1 MRFSSSFRSIIGDLF
16 RGVKYNFTSRK
27 RVYHI
32 SMRIIGH
39 IDMDAFFASIEERD
53 NPRLAGR
60 PIVVGSDPEDG
71 KGRGVVS
78 TANYAAR
85 VYGIRSALPIST
97 AWRFSEA
104 ARKKGLPP
112 AVFLDV
118 NMRKYGEVSER
129 IMEIVRRHVLPDSKG
144 IVLVEQSSV
153 DEAYLDLSFAG
164 SYEEAER
171 VAREIKNDIKTKEWL
186 TASVGI
192 GPNKLIAKIASDRQK
207 PDGLTVVREED
218 AEAFLEP
225 LGVRVIPGVGP
236 KSEAA
241 FMKRGIRTVR
251 DAKRMTKAG
260 LIEMMGKWGAEL
272 YLKLRGRDDAPIVL
286 EWIPKSIG
294 EQTTF
299 NEDIPVNR
307 SLKDRKA
314 LEAAL
319 AALAKNVHRRLL
331 REIAD
336 GMPFTTF
343 RSIGI
348 TVRFSDFITKTR
360 IVTLKEPV
368 KASSPVAL
376 KTIQF
381 QALRL
386 FMPFLDRRENPLIK
400 AIRLLGVKVERF
412 K

>member
-1 MRFSSSFRSIIGDLF
+1 
-16 RGVKYNFTSRK
+16 
-27 RVYHI
+27 
-32 SMRIIGH
+32 MRIIGH

-53 NPRLAGR
+53 NSRYKGR
-60 PIVVGSDPEDG
+60 PIVVGADPEDG
-71 KGRGVVS
+71 GGRGVVS

-85 VYGIRSALPIST
+85 AYGIRSALPIST

-112 AVFLDV
+112 AVFLGVD
-118 NMRKYGEVSER
+118 MRKYGAVSER
-129 IMEIVRRHVLPDSKG
+129 IMAIIRAHVPLDSDG
-144 IVLVEQSSV
+144 VILVEQASV
-153 DEAYLDLSFAG
+153 DEAYFDLSFAG
-164 SYEEAER
+164 SYEEAKR
-171 VAREIKNDIKTKEWL
+171 IARETKDEIKIKERL

-207 PDGLTVVREED
+207 PDGLTVVQEKD

-225 LGVRVIPGVGP
+225 LNIRVIPGVGP
-236 KSEAA
+236 KSEEQ
-241 FMKRGIRTVR
+241 FMKRGMRTVQ
-251 DAKRMTKAG
+251 DAKRLSEAELKK
-260 LIEMMGKWGAEL
+260 MMGKWGAEL
-272 YLKLRGRDDAPIVL
+272 YQKLRGRSDAEITLDRV
-286 EWIPKSIG
+286 PKSIG

-299 NEDIPVNR
+299 DEDVPVNGK
-307 SLKDRKA
+307 LKDRKF

-319 AALAKNVHRRLL
+319 ADLAADVHRRLR

-336 GMPFTTF
+336 GAPFTTF

-348 TVRFSDFITKTR
+348 TVRFSDFATKTR
-360 IVTLKEPV
+360 IVTLKEPL
-368 KASSPVAL
+368 AADGAATQ

-386 FMPFLDRRENPLIK
+386 FMPFLDRRENPSQK